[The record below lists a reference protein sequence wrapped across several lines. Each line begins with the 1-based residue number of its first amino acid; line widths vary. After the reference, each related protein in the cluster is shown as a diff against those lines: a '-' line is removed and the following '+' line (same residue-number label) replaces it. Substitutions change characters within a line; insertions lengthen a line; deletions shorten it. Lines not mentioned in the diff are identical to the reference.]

1 MCSEPLDE
9 TMDPAGP
16 PTNSETSINFDAQAQ
31 YDADEAEY
39 RREEQERQ
47 AEVCYIYDFI

>member
-1 MCSEPLDE
+1 
-9 TMDPAGP
+9 MDSAGP
-16 PTNSETSINFDAQAQ
+16 PSNPGTSINFDAQAQ

-47 AEVCYIYDFI
+47 FEVCIVIN